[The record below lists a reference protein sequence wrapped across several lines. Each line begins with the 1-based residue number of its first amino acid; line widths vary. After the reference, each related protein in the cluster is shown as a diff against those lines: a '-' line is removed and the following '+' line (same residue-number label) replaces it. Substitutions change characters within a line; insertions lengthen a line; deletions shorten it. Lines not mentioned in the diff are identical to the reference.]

1 MPRQPKGARL
11 YLEGAR
17 VRRGKIE
24 PRRYIIRD
32 GGYRKR
38 LPFFEGEVEQANQ
51 ALAEYI
57 FGKHDARGER
67 DRDPASVPVADVLQV
82 YIDDV
87 ASEIDDDAR
96 KREAVRRIER
106 LNEGFRGKT
115 VADVNKA
122 TVGAYIKARARAAA
136 ARRELED
143 LRAAINHAHEAGF
156 LSSVVKFKLP
166 EKSSPRDRWLTRQE
180 AARLLK
186 AAWRMRQSWNGKGT
200 DRATGHHL
208 VRFILVAL
216 YTGTRSGAICKASLV
231 PAIGRGRI
239 DLEHGVFTRRPPG
252 TRINRKNKNAN
263 PVRLPPRLLAHLRRW
278 DRMGLMKTAVVEWNG
293 KSVKRVKK
301 SFATACRLA
310 GLEGVTPH
318 TLRHTSTTWL
328 LQRGVIKEQ
337 VAGFVGMS
345 RDVLERVYGHHSP
358 DHQEGAV
365 NALSMPRKGCRE
377 ALKGEEPTM
386 EYVRWSAIARR
397 NIAETF
403 RNAAEPAAFLAL
415 R

>member
-1 MPRQPKGARL
+1 MSRQSKGAYL
-11 YLEGAR
+11 YLEPAR
-17 VRRGKIE
+17 TRRGKVE
-24 PRRYIIRD
+24 PARWAIRD
-32 GGYRKR
+32 RGHKQR
-38 LPFFEGEVEQANQ
+38 LPFLEGELEQAQQ
-51 ALAEYI
+51 ALAGYVL
-57 FGKHDARGER
+57 GKHDARVER
-67 DRDPASVPVADVLQV
+67 NRDPASVPVADVLQI
-82 YIDDV
+82 YAEDV
-87 ASEIDDDAR
+87 VNVVKEIDNDAR
-96 KREAVRRIER
+96 QREAVRRIER
-106 LNEGFRGKT
+106 LNDGFRVKT
-115 VADVNKA
+115 VAEVNKA
-122 TVGAYIKARARAAA
+122 TVAAYIKTRGKVAA

-186 AAWRMRQSWNGKGT
+186 AAWRMRQRWNGNAT
-200 DRATGHHL
+200 ERSTGHHL

-239 DLEHGVFTRRPPG
+239 DLQHGVFTRRPPG
-252 TRINRKNKNAN
+252 VKINRKNKNAN

-278 DRMGLMKTAVVEWNG
+278 HRMGLMKTAVVEWNG
-293 KSVKRVKK
+293 RSVKRVKK

-337 VAGFVGMS
+337 VAGYVGMS

-358 DHQEGAV
+358 DHQEEAV
-365 NALSMPRKGCRE
+365 NALSRPRKVAG
-377 ALKGEEPTM
+377 
-386 EYVRWSAIARR
+386 RR
-397 NIAETF
+397 
-403 RNAAEPAAFLAL
+403 
-415 R
+415 